1 MHLLDLPEEIL
12 LEVVS
17 FSKAEDALE
26 LVKVYRLR
34 LPCLGQLLE
43 NEADSLP
50 VPDVPVPSS
59 FDINEDILDSPRKPY
74 ISSTAGSAPVFCQ
87 GHAFADF
94 E

>member
-26 LVKVYRLR
+26 FVKVSR
-34 LPCLGQLLE
+34 LPFQRANFLE
-43 NEADSLP
+43 GRGLTRFP
-50 VPDVPVPSS
+50 FPDVPNPSS
-59 FDINEDILDSPRKPY
+59 FDNNEDILDSPHKPY
-74 ISSTAGSAPVFCQ
+74 ISSTARSAPAFWQ
-87 GHAFADF
+87 GRDFATI